1 MNGVWRKIEVGALAG
16 VVIAAALIL
25 LLSSED
31 SSPDA
36 PETATANEKPEAPE
50 AIAGLPAKEAP
61 AERRRLAIPDRGH
74 PIIWVRHG
82 HTVEIH
88 SSPGGPVARKVGDET
103 EFGSPRVFSVE
114 RTKGRWAGVPNTF
127 TGNGSL
133 GWIRLDRRDLNS
145 GHTERSIV
153 VDLSDFRAQLLRG
166 DRVVRTFTVAIGA
179 PGTDTPTGRFAVT
192 DTFRGDL
199 NPAYGCCAVALTA
212 VQPNLDSGW
221 IGGDRIAIHGTAGP
235 LGAAISHGCVRAAD
249 RDVSAL
255 VNAVPPGAP
264 VVVKQ

>member
-16 VVIAAALIL
+16 VVIAAALLL
-25 LLSSED
+25 LLSSDD

-36 PETATANEKPEAPE
+36 PATARANEKPEA
-50 AIAGLPAKEAP
+50 IARPPAEETP
-61 AERRRLAIPDRGH
+61 AERGRLAIPDRGH
-74 PIIWVRHG
+74 PLIGVRRG

-88 SSPGGPVARKVGDET
+88 SSPGGPVAQKVGDET
-103 EFGSPRVFSVE
+103 EFGSSRVFSVE
-114 RTKGRWAGVPNTF
+114 RTKGRWAGVPNPF

-133 GWIRLDRRDLNS
+133 GWIRLDSRDLRS
-145 GHTERSIV
+145 GYTERSIV

-255 VNAVPPGAP
+255 VNAVPPGTP
-264 VVVKQ
+264 VTVKQ